1 MLLAPLVHLQQ
12 NGIDTQAQLCEEIL
26 YSDGNL
32 GIHLFIYKTSS
43 FQFAELLGEHTL
55 SRQRN
60 ATLQFFELVLA
71 VMDMSETF

>member
-12 NGIDTQAQLCEEIL
+12 NGMDTLTQLREEIL

-32 GIHLFIYKTSS
+32 SIHLFIYKTSS
-43 FQFAELLGEHTL
+43 FKFAELLGEHTL

-60 ATLQFFELVLA
+60 ATLQIFGLVLA